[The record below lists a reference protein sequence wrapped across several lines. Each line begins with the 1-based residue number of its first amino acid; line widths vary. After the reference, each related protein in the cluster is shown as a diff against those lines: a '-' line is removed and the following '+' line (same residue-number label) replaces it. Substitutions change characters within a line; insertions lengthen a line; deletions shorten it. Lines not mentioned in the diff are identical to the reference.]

1 MQVKVIT
8 PEYNAIGYWGSSYSR
23 VAANVL
29 TIFEDGSTNQLQL
42 FYKADNRTLYL
53 SNV

>member
-8 PEYNAIGYWGSSYSR
+8 PENNAIGYWGRSYSR
-23 VAANVL
+23 QAANVL
-29 TIFEDGSTNQLQL
+29 TIYEDGSTNQRQL
-42 FYKADNRTLYL
+42 FYKADNRTLYV